1 MRAVKYEADM
11 TSTQVFS
18 RNQDTFPDNKS
29 SKSGISNQN
38 SFITAG
44 GRRSR
49 KDRSGLRSQQ
59 STDVVSKVQKAA
71 RLQHQASV
79 LTQQPTLQ
87 HQTSVLTQQPSHQ
100 VRALPGSDALSLDIR
115 LEGPMCLSNQ
125 VE

>member
-1 MRAVKYEADM
+1 M
-11 TSTQVFS
+11 
-18 RNQDTFPDNKS
+18 
-29 SKSGISNQN
+29 
-38 SFITAG
+38 
-44 GRRSR
+44 
-49 KDRSGLRSQQ
+49 
-59 STDVVSKVQKAA
+59 
-71 RLQHQASV
+71 